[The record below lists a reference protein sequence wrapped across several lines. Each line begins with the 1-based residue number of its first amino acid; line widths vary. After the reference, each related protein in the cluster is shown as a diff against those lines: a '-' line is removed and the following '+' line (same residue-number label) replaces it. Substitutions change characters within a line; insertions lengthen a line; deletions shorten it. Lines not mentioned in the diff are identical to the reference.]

1 MRKSLFRLIW
11 ILNILFSQEV
21 FIAQDTLKV
30 TYYNL
35 LNFPSQQQDRV
46 DTLKKILDFIK
57 PDIFLVNELTS
68 FNGAMLIKNNALN
81 SNGFNTYQSALFYDG
96 PDTDNLLFYNH
107 SKFGLYSQNQIST
120 TLRDI
125 SEYVLYYKDPNLVT
139 SNDTTFVT
147 FYSLHLKAGNSSTS
161 EERRNQDAVIFKQ
174 YLIENGITKNI
185 FVGGDFNFYNSTEL
199 GCQEILY
206 GQGLELLDPLDKI
219 GNWHTNSD
227 YIDCHTQSTRLNT
240 GGYAGGANGGMDDR
254 FDFIFVSEDIMSG
267 SGEVNYIDNSYVAE
281 GQDGSYFNQEIN
293 YSSNSVVPNN
303 IASALFYMSDH
314 LPVSLQFFVDQTL
327 DIDKNKDNQIEIDFN
342 FSFNSLLIKDV
353 KNFETLKIHDI
364 NGRCVIKK
372 QFPNSKYLSI
382 DLSMLKTGFYV
393 LNCRS
398 KNEVFVQKFVNHN

>member
-1 MRKSLFRLIW
+1 MRKSLFRLIL
-11 ILNILFSQEV
+11 ILNILFSLEG

-81 SNGFNTYQSALFYDG
+81 FNGFNTYQSALFYDG
-96 PDTDNLLFYNH
+96 PDTDNLLYYNN
-107 SKFGLYSQNQIST
+107 SKFGLYSQNQINT

-125 SEYVLYYKDPNLVT
+125 SEYILYYKDPNLGT
-139 SNDTTFVT
+139 SNDTTFIN

-174 YLIENGITKNI
+174 YLIENGITKNL

-227 YIDCHTQSTRLNT
+227 YMDCHTQSTRLNT

-254 FDFIFVSEDIMSG
+254 FDFIFVSEDIMNG
-267 SGEVNYIDNSYVAE
+267 SGGVKYVDNSYVAD

-293 YSSNSVVPNN
+293 FSSNGVVPNN
-303 IASALFYMSDH
+303 IARALFYMSDH
-314 LPVSLQFFVDQTL
+314 LPVSLQFFIDQTL
-327 DIDKNKDNQIEIDFN
+327 DNFETKDDKNEILFN
-342 FSFNSLLIKDV
+342 SSSNSLLIKGV
-353 KNFETLKIHDI
+353 KNLEILKIHDI
-364 NGRCVIKK
+364 NGRCVWEK
-372 QFPNSKYLSI
+372 QIPNGDYVNV
-382 DLSMLKTGFYV
+382 DLSMLKIGFYV
-393 LNCRS
+393 LNCRT
-398 KNEVFVQKFVNHN
+398 KNEVLVKKFIINN